1 MKVYFA
7 IKFHA
12 DAKNKALITMVL
24 NALEKTGFKT
34 TCLFRDL
41 EDWGRI
47 SFDAK
52 TLMEKAFAAIKE
64 SDLFVCDATEKGVG
78 TGIEASYA
86 HSNKIPVIVIAQ
98 KGTVLPET
106 LKGIATKFY
115 YYENEK
121 DLLKSFDE
129 VKKLF

>member
-1 MKVYFA
+1 M
-7 IKFHA
+7 I
-12 DAKNKALITMVL
+12 LG
-24 NALEKTGFKT
+24 ALEKTGFKT

-47 SFDAK
+47 TFDAK
-52 TLMEKAFAAIKE
+52 ILMEKAFQAIKE
-64 SDLFVCDATEKGVG
+64 NDLFVCDITEKGVG

-106 LKGIATKFY
+106 IKGISTKIY
-115 YYENEK
+115 YYENQA
-121 DLLKSFDE
+121 DLIKSFEE
-129 VKKLF
+129 VKKLFEK